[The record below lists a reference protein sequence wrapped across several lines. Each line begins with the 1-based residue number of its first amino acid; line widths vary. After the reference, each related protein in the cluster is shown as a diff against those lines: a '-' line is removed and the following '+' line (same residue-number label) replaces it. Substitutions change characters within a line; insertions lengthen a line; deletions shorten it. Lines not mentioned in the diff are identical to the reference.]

1 MGRKC
6 CQSLR
11 EWFLEVEMGLV
22 WGIAGLSIIMFVF
35 AAIWFIDPALLT
47 LVLQFR
53 QAKCLTQESA
63 ILVGIS
69 NCSWTSC
76 RLGCTREVFKCWQ
89 VQVRFE
95 FTPGSV
101 PYRPPW
107 ASLSVFER
115 GSLYQNEYQALPAP
129 ESTSLLAGE
138 SASSSSSATSS
149 LSFDKQLAR
158 LYPNVRGCG
167 YPPELDCDKF
177 YKVYSA
183 KDKEFDCWVSTL
195 DTSIAMTQLDLDR
208 AKEEVIYSLIPLFLF
223 IVSILYAF
231 CRLGVFTLCNPLRA
245 CPKAH
250 ERNVSMDNLTPEKLF
265 DYKKELIS
273 KKSQALASFQ
283 KQHAQTK
290 GDIPTIPGG
299 LSIPSAI
306 QERREEEELELERD
320 CQNADKYHM
329 PEASNVE
336 VEHDDESIPEELE
349 ASGRS
354 QNSRIS
360 HLTSNRASS
369 GIDPEAKSLSVGRSY
384 SAVSIITV
392 QPHRSSDIIPKGENI
407 VASLNTP
414 LEDEEQE
421 LTDMQEFELSDSSA
435 ILLRMKM
442 GGGDIQGPIY
452 RTSPSPPQTAI
463 ARLATD
469 RRRPASGTGSLW
481 SIDERFHGSAKK
493 KKS

>member
-1 MGRKC
+1 M
-6 CQSLR
+6 
-11 EWFLEVEMGLV
+11 
-22 WGIAGLSIIMFVF
+22 
-35 AAIWFIDPALLT
+35 
-47 LVLQFR
+47 
-53 QAKCLTQESA
+53 
-63 ILVGIS
+63 
-69 NCSWTSC
+69 
-76 RLGCTREVFKCWQ
+76 
-89 VQVRFE
+89 QVRFE
-95 FTPGSV
+95 FIPGSI

-115 GSLYQNEYQALPAP
+115 GSLYQNEYQSLPSS
-129 ESTSLLAGE
+129 ESTSLLDSE
-138 SASSSSSATSS
+138 SASSSSPSA

-167 YPPELDCDKF
+167 YPPELDCEKF

-183 KDKEFDCWVSTL
+183 KDIEFDCWVSTL
-195 DTSIAMTQLDLDR
+195 DTSIAMTNLDLDR

-250 ERNVSMDNLTPEKLF
+250 ERNVSMNNLSPEKLF

-283 KQHAQTK
+283 KLHAQTK
-290 GDIPTIPGG
+290 GDIPTVPGG

-306 QERREEEELELERD
+306 QERREEEELELEQDSR
-320 CQNADKYHM
+320 NADKYRM
-329 PEASNVE
+329 EETENVE
-336 VEHDDESIPEELE
+336 LKDDDESIPEELDGS
-349 ASGRS
+349 AQSLK
-354 QNSRIS
+354 S
-360 HLTSNRASS
+360 HTSYTTSNRANST
-369 GIDPEAKSLSVGRSY
+369 IDPELKSISMGRSY

-392 QPHRSSDIIPKGENI
+392 QPHRTSDIRPEDESI
-407 VASLNTP
+407 ASLNNP
-414 LEDEEQE
+414 LPDDVHE
-421 LTDMQEFELSDSSA
+421 LSDMQEFELSDSSA